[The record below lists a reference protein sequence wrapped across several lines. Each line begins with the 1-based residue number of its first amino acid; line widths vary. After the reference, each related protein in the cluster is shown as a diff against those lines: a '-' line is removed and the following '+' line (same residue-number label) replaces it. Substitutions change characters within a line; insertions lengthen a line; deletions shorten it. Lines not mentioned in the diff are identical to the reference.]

1 MNIGGTT
8 TTASYDGEMNP
19 RLKLTAVPYA
29 FSAGQLS
36 TVSGANST
44 KLDFVTPTATNSI
57 LLPDANG
64 TVCLDNSAACGFA
77 SSSGSSSYIQN
88 GTGLQTTA
96 NFNIQSAS
104 TSAESGVIEALT
116 GQTADLLQLRDASAA
131 TLSGFN
137 ASGQLYYQSGS
148 FTGTLVQDT
157 MTQSTVYHLPA
168 VAVAAA
174 DICLSTG
181 NCAGAGGSI
190 TGSGT
195 TNYVA
200 RFNTSGTI
208 NSSSLLYDNGSFI
221 GFELDRE
228 QRAFERRQW
237 QRQPGRRFRP
247 SRR

>member
-77 SSSGSSSYIQN
+77 SSSGSSGYIQN

-104 TSAESGVIEALT
+104 TSAISGCDRGLDRT
-116 GQTADLLQLRDASAA
+116 DRR
-131 TLSGFN
+131 F
-137 ASGQLYYQSGS
+137 
-148 FTGTLVQDT
+148 
-157 MTQSTVYHLPA
+157 
-168 VAVAAA
+168 VAAA
-174 DICLSTG
+174 RCLG
-181 NCAGAGGSI
+181 RHAQW
-190 TGSGT
+190 
-195 TNYVA
+195 
-200 RFNTSGTI
+200 
-208 NSSSLLYDNGSFI
+208 L
-221 GFELDRE
+221 
-228 QRAFERRQW
+228 RRQW
-237 QRQPGRRFRP
+237 PTLLP
-247 SRR
+247 EW

>member
-148 FTGTLVQDT
+148 FTGKLVQDT
-157 MTQSTVYHLPA
+157 MTQSTVLSPPGCRRRHGRHL
-168 VAVAAA
+168 
-174 DICLSTG
+174 
-181 NCAGAGGSI
+181 
-190 TGSGT
+190 
-195 TNYVA
+195 
-200 RFNTSGTI
+200 
-208 NSSSLLYDNGSFI
+208 
-221 GFELDRE
+221 FEHR
-228 QRAFERRQW
+228 
-237 QRQPGRRFRP
+237 
-247 SRR
+247 